1 MSPVPREC
9 GGKGLHMIVICRVW
23 GTQRKEPLVPPL
35 ELARA
40 GNIELSLEGRE
51 EEPGILGGR
60 HRVCKGVPV

>member
-1 MSPVPREC
+1 MSPAPREC
-9 GGKGLHMIVICRVW
+9 GGEGLHMIVMCRAW
-23 GTQRKEPLVPPL
+23 GAQRTEPLVPPL

-60 HRVCKGVPV
+60 RSVCKGVPV

>member
-1 MSPVPREC
+1 
-9 GGKGLHMIVICRVW
+9 MIVICRVW